1 MKHKTV
7 PIKPALTARDLGLET
22 EAPAPTPRAATTGP
36 AGPGRNVIY
45 FGPPGVGKSHA
56 VEQETTGSG
65 VTRTVFHPEVD
76 YGQFVGTYR
85 PVVGREPGTQ
95 ITGVEGRLIDRPVSY
110 FAFVPGPF
118 VTALVEARSNP
129 SRAHALIIEEIN
141 RGDCAAIFGDV
152 FQLLDRQ
159 PDGSSQ
165 YGIDPSLA
173 LADYLRANGVLD
185 ADGKLRLPA
194 NLSILATMNTS
205 DQSLYPMDAAFK
217 RRWEWRAI
225 QLMAGADKLTNITVG
240 LNLDGRMAL
249 WTAFVEALNETILA
263 ATGNNEDKQVGPW
276 YVRADP
282 ATHAIR
288 DEDVRYKLLFY
299 LWHDVLRDQHDAL
312 FRKDIATFDQLQAAY
327 ESGGLLAVLN
337 AGVAA
342 RLGAANEDA
351 AEATDDASAP
361 DVSADEG

>member
-7 PIKPALTARDLGLET
+7 PITPVLTARDLGLET
-22 EAPAPTPRAATTGP
+22 EAPAPVPQTPVSGP

-56 VEQETTGSG
+56 VEQQTANGG

-76 YGQFVGTYR
+76 YGQFVGSYR
-85 PVVGREPGTQ
+85 PVVGHEPGTQ
-95 ITGVEGRLIDRPVSY
+95 IRGVEGTTINRPVSY

-118 VTALVEARSNP
+118 IAALVEARANP
-129 SRAHALIIEEIN
+129 TRAHVLIIEEIN

-165 YGIDPSLA
+165 YDIDPLPA
-173 LADYLRANGVLD
+173 LADYLRSRDALD

-194 NLSILATMNTS
+194 NLSLLATMNTS

-217 RRWEWRAI
+217 RRWEWRAVR
-225 QLMAGADKLTNITVG
+225 LMAGADELKNVTVALTP
-240 LNLDGRMAL
+240 DGQTAP
-249 WTAFVEALNETILA
+249 WTTFVETLNQMILA
-263 ATGNNEDKQVGPW
+263 ATENNEDKQVGPW
-276 YVRADP
+276 YVRAEVG
-282 ATHAIR
+282 TNVIR

-299 LWHDVLRDQHDAL
+299 LWHDVLRDQHEAL
-312 FRKDIATFDQLQAAY
+312 FRSDLATFDHVQAAY
-327 ESGGLLAVLN
+327 ERGGLLAVLN
-337 AGVAA
+337 ADVCA
-342 RLGAANEDA
+342 RLVA
-351 AEATDDASAP
+351 AEAPEDAEPAEAS
-361 DVSADEG
+361 DES